1 MFNVILFTDAPY
13 PHHKIRGYGV
23 HRIANH
29 IRENG
34 YTCLVVDFSS
44 ALTFDQ
50 YKEIIDLAVGPDT
63 LMVGFSTTW
72 LPYRWPELPGEFTNQ
87 IPGHYIG
94 DDLEMSHAKEEQH
107 DWRKENLVVKFG
119 KNEIDEWL
127 LYPKTINPKL
137 KIVLGGAKA
146 DFYMD
151 LQNVDHVIFGIA
163 ETMTI
168 DLLDRLSGKSKRIF
182 GKYIDHDRKAH
193 APTWDFRES
202 KTQYTDFDFIQ
213 PQETLNLEIGR
224 GCRFKCAFC
233 NFPLIGQ
240 KNVNDYLKYPSIIRD
255 ELLENY
261 ERWGTTKYFIVDDTF
276 NDSTEKLEML
286 TKIVSD
292 LPFKIKFWCYT
303 RVDLLAANP
312 EQIVLL
318 KELGIAEAFFG
329 LETFNDKSS
338 KTIGKGMPSSRRKD
352 TLYKAKEIWGD
363 RVWIEGGFMIGLP
376 HETQAS
382 WRQTVDWLKS
392 KDCPLDISTVYPLN
406 IVKKSDRNKWF
417 PTSWFDENYEQFGYE
432 FPHPGIEGILAWE
445 KNDGTDITSFRQAE
459 QMSYETTQEL
469 LPYQK
474 IRRGDFYVSSFDHPV
489 LKDRE
494 ETLNLTQD
502 QYLQRIQNIDF
513 EDLFFN
519 SVQQDYFTILI
530 EKLKNVRRNPIQ

>member
-23 HRIANH
+23 HRIASQ
-29 IRENG
+29 IRVAG

-44 ALTFDQ
+44 ALTFDR
-50 YKEIIDLAVGPDT
+50 YKEIIDASVGPET

-87 IPGHYIG
+87 IPGHHIG
-94 DDLEMSHAKEEQH
+94 VEHELSNLKEEMH
-107 DWRKENLVVKFG
+107 DWRKDNLVVKFG
-119 KNEIDEWL
+119 KNEVEDFL
-127 LYPKTINPKL
+127 QYPKTINPKL

-168 DLLDRLSGKSKRIF
+168 DLLDKLSGKSKRIF
-182 GKYIDHDRKAH
+182 NKFIDHDRKAH
-193 APTWDFRES
+193 ADTWDFRES
-202 KTQYTDFDFIQ
+202 STRYTELDFIL
-213 PQETLNLEIGR
+213 PQETLTLEVGR

-286 TKIVSD
+286 VKVMRD

-303 RVDLLAANP
+303 RIDLLAAHP
-312 EQIVLL
+312 EQIDLL
-318 KELGIAEAFFG
+318 KELGVAETFFG
-329 LETFNDKSS
+329 LETFNDQSS

-363 RVWIEGGFMIGLP
+363 RVWMEGGFMIGLP
-376 HETQAS
+376 YETQAS
-382 WRQTVDWLKS
+382 WRTTVDWLKQS
-392 KDCPLDISTVYPLN
+392 DCPLDISTCYPVN
-406 IVKKSDRNKWF
+406 IVKKSDRNQWF
-417 PTSWFDENYEQFGYE
+417 PTSWFDNNYEKFGYE
-432 FPHPGIEGILAWE
+432 FPHGGVEGMLAWE
-445 KNDGTDITSFRQAE
+445 KHDSTDINSFVQAQEIADATTKELASYQRVRQ
-459 QMSYETTQEL
+459 
-469 LPYQK
+469 
-474 IRRGDFYVSSFDHPV
+474 GDFYASSFAHPL

-494 ETLNLTQD
+494 ATLSMTKEDYSKMINQ
-502 QYLQRIQNIDF
+502 IDF
-513 EDLFFN
+513 NLLFHEHTTT
-519 SVQQDYFTILI
+519 DYFNPLI
-530 EKLKNVRRNPIQ
+530 AKLKRRNV